1 MTTTPD
7 PDLDFDSVLDDVHRR
22 ATGYAREA
30 VDMLLRGAE
39 HEEHFAQRFA
49 KGTPLA
55 ERARV
60 EAEELRRIAALLGR
74 AAAGTR
80 YDPALDAHA
89 LAVAERL
96 AARARA
102 AEAGEAAER
111 ARRQRL
117 ALRADVLV
125 DLASSE
131 ALDTVDPQPEDL
143 DAWGRL
149 HGGPA
154 VRARLGAWMAQALH
168 ERRGALSDPVARAHA
183 LEVLPAS
190 VLAHL
195 ALLDA
200 LALIGAPLPAPE
212 SRTLPAERKEVSC
225 RMLPVVSADTSC
237 SPYDSFRWAA

>member
-1 MTTTPD
+1 MTTID
-7 PDLDFDSVLDDVHRR
+7 PSPELDFDAVLAEVQRSV
-22 ATGYAREA
+22 TGHDRDA
-30 VDMLLRGAE
+30 VAVLVRGAE
-39 HEEHFAQRFA
+39 HEADFSARFA
-49 KGTPLA
+49 GGTPLA
-55 ERARV
+55 NRARV
-60 EAEELRRIAALLGR
+60 EAEELRRIAALLGL

-102 AEAGEAAER
+102 AEAEEEAAG

-117 ALRADVLV
+117 TLRADVLV
-125 DLASSE
+125 DLASSD
-131 ALDTVDPQPEDL
+131 ALDTSKAQPEDL
-143 DAWGRL
+143 DAWEWV

-154 VRARLGAWMAQALH
+154 VRARLDAWMAQALH
-168 ERRGALSDPVARAHA
+168 ERRGALADPAVRAHA

-200 LALIGAPLPAPE
+200 LALIGAPMLAPE
-212 SRTLPAERKEVSC
+212 SRTLVGLAVHSPAAVRA
-225 RMLPVVSADTSC
+225 L
-237 SPYDSFRWAA
+237 AAHLTQHAPPAR